1 MDLQLPETL
10 PARPHR
16 SGEELLC
23 SEYLTDM
30 KLKVHVDS
38 LVITTPRSADV
49 TPRATSSRDGPP
61 RVISRNGPRESPR
74 VTRGNSRVVSPPVI
88 KQSFGPD
95 SDPNV
100 QQNEAEYFTN
110 PDDRPIKPGK
120 GFAVNPYP

>member
-10 PARPHR
+10 PDRPHR

-30 KLKVHVDS
+30 KLKVHVDT
-38 LVITTPRSADV
+38 LVIKTPRSPDI
-49 TPRATSSRDGPP
+49 TPRVASREGPREPSRVMSRD
-61 RVISRNGPRESPR
+61 GPRESPR
-74 VTRGNSRVVSPPVI
+74 VTRGNSRVNV